1 VFGRDPITG
10 VSRPIIFR
18 SMTMR
23 RLLHIPSS
31 LCIATA
37 LAAGAAATAQEALPE
52 NGTNTIVQQYGD
64 IPYVTGGI
72 SDSDVQRTQEL
83 ARGMNVQLVFAL
95 MNGDY
100 LADVDVVV
108 QDARGRE
115 VLRVEGAD
123 PLLFARVPPGRYVVK
138 AEVEGKP
145 LERRIEVGA
154 SGREV
159 VYLHWRGP
167 M

>member
-1 VFGRDPITG
+1 
-10 VSRPIIFR
+10 
-18 SMTMR
+18 MLMK
-23 RLLHIPSS
+23 RLVHIPYS
-31 LCIATA
+31 LCIAAQLAVGASA
-37 LAAGAAATAQEALPE
+37 LAQEPLPA
-52 NGTNTIVQQYGD
+52 NGTVTTVQQYGD
-64 IPYVTGGI
+64 VRYVTGGI

-83 ARGMNVQLVFAL
+83 ARGMNLQVVFAL

-138 AEVEGKP
+138 AEVEGKQ
-145 LERRIEVGA
+145 LERRVEVPS